1 MRNRRNEKQKVG
13 TSKFYRITIFLVA
26 FLNTVV
32 LPRLPYLPNV
42 SLLSIS
48 FNFFNRWFSISAM
61 RSWCSNCA
69 ILICACSHS
78 VRGSCSYLR
87 LPRRSYI
94 RPHPIPCISAFMC
107 EPAGS
112 LRHTPWLSL
121 RSCSQLQGIPWQ
133 SECAPLVWPCVYF
146 SCGCLLTFS

>member
-1 MRNRRNEKQKVG
+1 MKVG
-13 TSKFYRITIFLVA
+13 TSKLYRITIFLVA

-32 LPRLPYLPNV
+32 LPRLPYLPKV

-69 ILICACSHS
+69 ILICACSNS

-87 LPRRSYI
+87 LPQRSSI
-94 RPHPIPCISAFMC
+94 RPHPIPCISASMC

-112 LRHTPWLSL
+112 LRHTPWAP
-121 RSCSQLQGIPWQ
+121 SCKAFLGNLN
-133 SECAPLVWPCVYF
+133 ALLLFGLVC
-146 SCGCLLTFS
+146 TFHAAAS

>member
-1 MRNRRNEKQKVG
+1 MKVG

-32 LPRLPYLPNV
+32 LPRLPYLPKV

-69 ILICACSHS
+69 ILICACSNS
-78 VRGSCSYLR
+78 ARGSCSYLR
-87 LPRRSYI
+87 LPRPVFQSDLTQFLVFQ
-94 RPHPIPCISAFMC
+94 RPCASLLVAYAILLGYLSVVAPSCKAFLGNLN
-107 EPAGS
+107 ALLLFG
-112 LRHTPWLSL
+112 
-121 RSCSQLQGIPWQ
+121 
-133 SECAPLVWPCVYF
+133 LVC
-146 SCGCLLTFS
+146 TFYAAAS